1 MIEIINFDEPDI
13 IGFRLDGKIDDAGYD
28 GAVAKIQQAL
38 DNNHKISIY
47 AEVEKFGGM
56 SIDKFFENFKVKFDF
71 LKELDK
77 FEKEAI
83 VSDKQWLASMIKLSD
98 KLFPSV
104 EVRYF
109 SFENKA
115 DALAWVRS

>member
-1 MIEIINFDEPDI
+1 MIEIIPFDEPNI
-13 IGFRLDGKIDDAGYD
+13 IGFRLDGKIDDESYD
-28 GAVAKIQQAL
+28 QAVAEIQQAL
-38 DNNHKISIY
+38 DNNDNISIY

-56 SIDKFFENFKVKFDF
+56 SIEKFFDNFKVKFGF

-83 VSDKQWLASMIKLSD
+83 VSDKQWLESMIKLSD

-109 SFENKA
+109 SFENKD
-115 DALAWVRS
+115 DALAWIKN

>member
-1 MIEIINFDEPDI
+1 MIEIIPFDEPDI

-28 GAVAKIQQAL
+28 QAVAEIQQAIA
-38 DNNHKISIY
+38 NNNKISIY
-47 AEVEKFGGM
+47 AEVVKFGGM
-56 SIDKFFENFKVKFDF
+56 SIETFFENFKIKFGF

-83 VSDKQWLASMIKLSD
+83 VSDKQWLESMIKLSD
-98 KLFPSV
+98 KLFASV

-109 SFENKA
+109 PFEDKE
-115 DALAWVRS
+115 DALTWVKS